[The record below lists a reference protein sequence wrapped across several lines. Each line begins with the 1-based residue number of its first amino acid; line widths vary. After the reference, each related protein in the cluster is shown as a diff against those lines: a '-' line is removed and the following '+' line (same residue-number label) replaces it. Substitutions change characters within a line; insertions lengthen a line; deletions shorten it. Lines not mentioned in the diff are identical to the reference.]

1 MIDVIDFLEK
11 AGCDA
16 QWRYMSQADIEL
28 ALADAPFDPELKTAI
43 LAKDQR
49 RLGSVLGYGVFCCAI
64 MPGKDDDDDG
74 KDKDKDKD
82 EDKDK
87 GKGKDKG
94 KSKGSKKPPSKG
106 Q

>member
-1 MIDVIDFLEK
+1 MTDVIDFLEK

-49 RLGSVLGYGVFCCAI
+49 RLGSMLGYGVFCCAI
-64 MPGKDDDDDG
+64 MPGKDDDDG

-82 EDKDK
+82 KDK
-87 GKGKDKG
+87 EKKKDKG

>member
-43 LAKDQR
+43 LARDQR

-64 MPGKDDDDDG
+64 MPGKDDDDGKGKDKH

-82 EDKDK
+82 KD
-87 GKGKDKG
+87 G
-94 KSKGSKKPPSKG
+94 KKPPSKG

>member
-16 QWRYMSQADIEL
+16 QWRYMSQVDIEL

-49 RLGSVLGYGVFCCAI
+49 RLGAMLGYGVFCCAI
-64 MPGKDDDDDG
+64 MPGKDDDDGKGKDKH

-82 EDKDK
+82 KD
-87 GKGKDKG
+87 G
-94 KSKGSKKPPSKG
+94 KKPPSKG

>member
-1 MIDVIDFLEK
+1 MFDVIDFLEK

-49 RLGSVLGYGVFCCAI
+49 RLESVLGYGVFCCAI
-64 MPGKDDDDDG
+64 MPGKEDETGDD
-74 KDKDKDKD
+74 KEKVK
-82 EDKDK
+82 
-87 GKGKDKG
+87 
-94 KSKGSKKPPSKG
+94 KKPSKRPKK
-106 Q
+106 